1 MTAEIDRRTAI
12 AAVAAAGA
20 ALAVQGCATAQQ
32 PGQAGAARYQALPLP
47 FDPKTIP
54 GFSERIL
61 VSHHD
66 NNYAGAVSRL
76 GAIEAEMAE
85 LDISTAPGFMV
96 NGLKREELIAMNSMI
111 LHEAYFASLGSG
123 GGRPGATLATQIE
136 KDFGSEKAWRD
147 QFVAM
152 GKALGG
158 GSGWVLLTWAPR
170 AGKLVNQWA
179 FDHTMTI
186 ADGRVLLALDMYEH
200 AYHMDFGSRAPAYVD
215 AFMGAISW
223 VNADKAAEAVLKA

>member
-1 MTAEIDRRTAI
+1 MTAEIDRRTVI
-12 AAVAAAGA
+12 AAVATASAV
-20 ALAVQGCATAQQ
+20 LAVQGCATAQQ
-32 PGQAGAARYQALPLP
+32 PNQTGSARYQAQPLP
-47 FDPKTIP
+47 FDPKTVP

-66 NNYAGAVSRL
+66 NNYVGAVSRL
-76 GAIEAEMAE
+76 GAIEAEIAK
-85 LDISTAPGFMV
+85 LDISAAPGFVV

-123 GGRPGATLATQIE
+123 GSRPGATLATQIE

-170 AGKLVNQWA
+170 VGKLVNQWA

-200 AYHMDFGSRAPAYVD
+200 AYHMDFGARAAAYVD
-215 AFMGAISW
+215 AFMGAINW
-223 VNADKAAEAVLKA
+223 ANADKIADVVLKA